1 MYTVEFQKRG
11 LPHAHVLLWLD
22 GENLLHNGSDI
33 DKIISAKLPNLDL
46 YPKLSKKFEN
56 STTIDDDGYPCYRC
70 RDMMSVQKNG
80 VTLGNMNV
88 IPYSPMLLMKYE
100 ITNSKDYTKNYT
112 MVDEIKRY
120 YDCKYLS
127 PCEVVWRIF
136 AYDIHERWLVPR
148 KKCYSIGRLSY
159 IPVGVGELYYMRI
172 LLPMQRG
179 CINYD
184 SIKTVNGKIYG
195 NFQDAC
201 YALRLL
207 MDDREYI
214 DAIKEANEIGSRNQ
228 LRKFFVTLLFTNTMT
243 KPYVIWTATWKLSAN
258 GIVYQKRR
266 QLNIPSL
273 HIEDRELKELCLIEI
288 EKLLN
293 PNERS
298 LKDYTSLPSP
308 MMNRY
313 CFEALDCTLWDLMH
327 YDKGEGDIEIPTN
340 LLVLDNDKPLL
351 SLVDVVYSN
360 ILENLNVSNFFEDRA
375 ILAPTLKTSEEAN
388 GLCNGT
394 RLQVKHLGQN
404 VITTTVPTSKNFG
417 DTIFITRMNL
427 VPFDVGFPFKFQR
440 RQFPLS
446 LCFVVGLYLPRP
458 VFTHAQLYVAV
469 SRVKSKDRLK
479 MLILDEERKVC
490 TSTKNVVYKEVF
502 ENL

>member
-1 MYTVEFQKRG
+1 
-11 LPHAHVLLWLD
+11 
-22 GENLLHNGSDI
+22 
-33 DKIISAKLPNLDL
+33 
-46 YPKLSKKFEN
+46 
-56 STTIDDDGYPCYRC
+56 
-70 RDMMSVQKNG
+70 
-80 VTLGNMNV
+80 
-88 IPYSPMLLMKYE
+88 ML
-100 ITNSKDYTKNYT
+100 
-112 MVDEIKRY
+112 R
-120 YDCKYLS
+120 
-127 PCEVVWRIF
+127 
-136 AYDIHERWLVPR
+136 PR

-273 HIEDRELKELCLIEI
+273 HIEDQQLNYDINELTELHATLL
-288 EKLLN
+288 KLLTEEQLDVYHHIIEVVFSN
-293 PNERS
+293 HCQFFFLYGYGGTGKTFLWNTFGIVS
-298 LKDYTSLPSP
+298 L
-308 MMNRY
+308 
-313 CFEALDCTLWDLMH
+313 
-327 YDKGEGDIEIPTN
+327 
-340 LLVLDNDKPLL
+340 LLLGGRTTHSTFSIPLL
-351 SLVDVVYSN
+351 MIEESTCSLAQGGDFGQILPVVRKGSKQD
-360 ILENLNVSNFFEDRA
+360 ILNATINSSELWNHCKVLKFTKNMRLTTAKTNHIANEIKNLVIGFFKLVMVTWTQMTKVKT
-375 ILAPTLKTSEEAN
+375 ILTILMKIMKYKAN

-469 SRVKSKDRLK
+469 SRVKSKDGLK